1 MRGKKKSSRRRVVI
15 ITIIILMK
23 MIIITIIIIIIMI
36 IITIRR
42 RRRRR
47 RRRRSKSLFVWERGR
62 KARQTKDKQEDC
74 NMKIA
79 VHCNY
84 FDFLTMIFIERSTLD
99 KNLFVKSTLC

>member
-1 MRGKKKSSRRRVVI
+1 MRGKKKRSRRRIVI

-23 MIIITIIIIIIMI
+23 MIIITIIIIMI
-36 IITIRR
+36 IITI
-42 RRRRR
+42 RRRR

-74 NMKIA
+74 NMKITG
-79 VHCNY
+79 HCHY

>member
-1 MRGKKKSSRRRVVI
+1 MRGKKKRSRRRIVI

-47 RRRRSKSLFVWERGR
+47 RRSKSLFVWERGR

-74 NMKIA
+74 NMKITG
-79 VHCNY
+79 HCHY
-84 FDFLTMIFIERSTLD
+84 FLTMIFIERSTLD

>member
-1 MRGKKKSSRRRVVI
+1 MRGKKKRSRRRIVI
-15 ITIIILMK
+15 ITITILMK
-23 MIIITIIIIIIMI
+23 IIIITIIIIIIMI
-36 IITIRR
+36 IITI

-74 NMKIA
+74 NMKITG
-79 VHCNY
+79 HCHY
-84 FDFLTMIFIERSTLD
+84 FDFLTMIFIEQSTLD